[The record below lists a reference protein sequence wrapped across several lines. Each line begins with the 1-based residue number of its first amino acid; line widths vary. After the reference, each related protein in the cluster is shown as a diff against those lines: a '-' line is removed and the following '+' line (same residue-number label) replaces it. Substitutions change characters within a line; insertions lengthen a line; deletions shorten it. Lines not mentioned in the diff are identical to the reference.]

1 MPTAS
6 MNFTNIFIHFHWKV
20 GGIIQME
27 TSCKR
32 TIAPT
37 PAWQRQV
44 FVRQSII
51 LWTSTEVKQHHNFFF
66 VITLWQPTCSPLQS
80 PCSELHS
87 AANGPSISVNNAKVW
102 NTFLCHSKLLDA
114 LRLRSILAV
123 PYWIFCSSNQ
133 LFAWKKL
140 GWDLCDKTT
149 SKSGNA
155 CW

>member
-87 AANGPSISVNNAKVW
+87 AANGPSIPVNNAKVW

-123 PYWIFCSSNQ
+123 PPTNYLHGRNLAGISVIRQPLNLVMHVDRLTAPQ
-133 LFAWKKL
+133 
-140 GWDLCDKTT
+140 
-149 SKSGNA
+149 
-155 CW
+155 